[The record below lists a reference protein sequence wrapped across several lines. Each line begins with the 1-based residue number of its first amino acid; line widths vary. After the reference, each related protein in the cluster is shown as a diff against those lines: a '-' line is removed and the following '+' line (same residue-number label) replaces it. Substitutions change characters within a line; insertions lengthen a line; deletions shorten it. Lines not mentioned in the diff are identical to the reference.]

1 MHPNQAIL
9 LFDTAISQAIWDRG
23 GDNAKRTVSVAA
35 GQTIR
40 QALEAEGIRLP
51 RAAIA
56 LVKPQ
61 GASSGLT
68 SDLNH
73 VLQPGDSVRFLF
85 QISGGSFYVREQ
97 E

>member
-9 LFDTAISQAIWDRG
+9 HFDTAISQAIWPTN
-23 GDNAKRTVSVAA
+23 GDQKRVVPVDA

-56 LVKPQ
+56 LVKPR

-85 QISGGSFYVREQ
+85 QISGGSFYVREF
-97 E
+97 

>member
-1 MHPNQAIL
+1 MCPNQAIL
-9 LFDTAISQAIWDRG
+9 LFDTSISQAIWPMD
-23 GDNAKRTVSVAA
+23 DAQKRDIPVAV

-40 QALEAEGIRLP
+40 QALEVEGICLP

-73 VLQPGDSVRFLF
+73 VLQPGDTVRFLF
-85 QISGGSFYVREQ
+85 QISGGSVDVHVS
-97 E
+97 

>member
-1 MHPNQAIL
+1 MHNNQAIL
-9 LFDTAISQAIWDRG
+9 LFDTTISQAIWG
-23 GDNAKRTVSVAA
+23 TGSEAKNIPVAA

-40 QALEAEGIRLP
+40 QALETEEIRLP

-61 GASSGLT
+61 GTSSGLT

-73 VLQPGDSVRFLF
+73 VLQAGDSVRFLF
-85 QISGGSFYVREQ
+85 QISGGSFHVREQ

>member
-1 MHPNQAIL
+1 MHANQATL
-9 LFDTAISQAIWDRG
+9 HFDKAISRAIWPTDS
-23 GDNAKRTVSVAA
+23 DQKRVVPVAA

-40 QALEAEGIRLP
+40 QALETEGIRLP

-85 QISGGSFYVREQ
+85 QISGGSVYVCES
-97 E
+97 

>member
-1 MHPNQAIL
+1 MPPGQAIL
-9 LFDTAISQAIWDRG
+9 HFDAAISQAIWG
-23 GDNAKRTVSVAA
+23 GGADPRVRPGAQKRAISVPA

-68 SDLNH
+68 SDLDH
-73 VLQPGDSVRFLF
+73 ILQPGDSVRFLF
-85 QISGGSFYVREQ
+85 QISGG
-97 E
+97 

>member
-1 MHPNQAIL
+1 MHANQATL
-9 LFDTAISQAIWDRG
+9 HFDKAISHAIWPTD
-23 GDNAKRTVSVAA
+23 GDQKRVVPVAA

-51 RAAIA
+51 RATIA

-73 VLQPGDSVRFLF
+73 VLQPGDTVRFLF
-85 QISGGSFYVREQ
+85 QISGGSVYVRES
-97 E
+97 

>member
-1 MHPNQAIL
+1 MHNNQAIL
-9 LFDTAISQAIWDRG
+9 IFDTAISQAIWG
-23 GDNAKRTVSVAA
+23 GDGDNGKRTVPVAA

-73 VLQPGDSVRFLF
+73 ILQPGDTVRFLF
-85 QISGGSFYVREQ
+85 QISGGSSYVRDL
-97 E
+97 

>member
-1 MHPNQAIL
+1 MHPTQATL
-9 LFDTAISQAIWDRG
+9 NFDTAISRAIWG
-23 GDNAKRTVSVAA
+23 AASEAKNMPVAA

-40 QALEAEGIRLP
+40 QALETEGIRLP

-56 LVKPQ
+56 LVKPR

-85 QISGGSFYVREQ
+85 QISGGSFYVREF
-97 E
+97 